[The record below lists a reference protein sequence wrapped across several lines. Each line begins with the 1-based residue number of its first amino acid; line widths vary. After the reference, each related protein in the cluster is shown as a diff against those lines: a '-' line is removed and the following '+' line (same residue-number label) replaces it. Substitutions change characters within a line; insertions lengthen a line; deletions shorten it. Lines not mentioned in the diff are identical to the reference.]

1 MWSST
6 KWKRSLVHISD
17 MRKNIFK
24 KIYIFILL
32 MAILTV
38 SFIFSSC
45 RNYDGKFDI
54 TYFFKTE
61 PEKAVVDFLESLDNK
76 DSEYIYSNLLL
87 TADRNSISREKY
99 TEELSE
105 ILEDVV
111 SVVINKTVYLGY
123 ENEMSKVVAEFDIT
137 YYNGEI
143 REYKKYFYLQ
153 EENGMWKIIIKKTFI

>member
-76 DSEYIYSNLLL
+76 DS
-87 TADRNSISREKY
+87 
-99 TEELSE
+99 
-105 ILEDVV
+105 
-111 SVVINKTVYLGY
+111 
-123 ENEMSKVVAEFDIT
+123 
-137 YYNGEI
+137 
-143 REYKKYFYLQ
+143 
-153 EENGMWKIIIKKTFI
+153 